1 MEMNVCRFLCL
12 AVATLALQCNTPGII
27 SEIFSWLNPIV
38 QSCPIVLLELLTV
51 LPEEAFNRQVDVSQ
65 DIRDLFVEQLNGS
78 SAQVLAFVSSL
89 WPTVSSRDR
98 SEIMFT
104 LRFTVALNYDLHV
117 IRLKILSCSEKW
129 INAARIPLHF
139 LQGLPIYSFILQTL
153 QSSNAD
159 DAGNFE
165 AAVDAL
171 LAVLFNAR
179 HSEQQLL
186 ANSLPVILSLRKK
199 WVRM

>member
-1 MEMNVCRFLCL
+1 MDHLRKSLRLFLRYG
-12 AVATLALQCNTPGII
+12 LQCLVETG
-27 SEIFSWLNPIV
+27 
-38 QSCPIVLLELLTV
+38 QKSC
-51 LPEEAFNRQVDVSQ
+51 LP
-65 DIRDLFVEQLNGS
+65 
-78 SAQVLAFVSSL
+78 
-89 WPTVSSRDR
+89 
-98 SEIMFT
+98 